1 MEYVIRHCESGKY
14 LSLVKLRNEAVWV
27 DLDKAHRFSD
37 RQKVDNFM
45 RMNFNNA
52 VKGQIRESE
61 VEILPCDTA
70 HMPFDNSGTL
80 RAEITEEQASVY
92 LDTLPDM
99 IGQMYETGRIMRVL
113 LSYYSDQVRVAD
125 KAQEDMLHKIEFT
138 NANVVDGFKLYKALQ
153 EIRQRRLCPGVC
165 GAVHEEEICMTK
177 KQIAALSNIIANENA
192 RLEERK
198 SAVKPGIH
206 AAWDKWIVT
215 DGISAVLLAE
225 KPDGLPEG
233 EEMRKIYEMVEREV
247 KRGDSVLACTAT
259 VEKIKE
265 WKALVKP
272 WKQGKDSKTGATP
285 VEITA
290 RMEDGRAVTGYYNP
304 WYLVN
309 VVEAVG
315 TNALVYIGY
324 SVQFSKFPSLFVYP
338 KDWMEHNPDRI
349 GFLLS
354 IRQ

>member
-1 MEYVIRHCESGKY
+1 
-14 LSLVKLRNEAVWV
+14 
-27 DLDKAHRFSD
+27 
-37 RQKVDNFM
+37 
-45 RMNFNNA
+45 
-52 VKGQIRESE
+52 
-61 VEILPCDTA
+61 
-70 HMPFDNSGTL
+70 
-80 RAEITEEQASVY
+80 
-92 LDTLPDM
+92 
-99 IGQMYETGRIMRVL
+99 
-113 LSYYSDQVRVAD
+113 
-125 KAQEDMLHKIEFT
+125 
-138 NANVVDGFKLYKALQ
+138 
-153 EIRQRRLCPGVC
+153 
-165 GAVHEEEICMTK
+165 MTK

-259 VEKIKE
+259 VEKI
-265 WKALVKP
+265 
-272 WKQGKDSKTGATP
+272 ATP

>member
-1 MEYVIRHCESGKY
+1 
-14 LSLVKLRNEAVWV
+14 
-27 DLDKAHRFSD
+27 
-37 RQKVDNFM
+37 
-45 RMNFNNA
+45 
-52 VKGQIRESE
+52 
-61 VEILPCDTA
+61 
-70 HMPFDNSGTL
+70 
-80 RAEITEEQASVY
+80 
-92 LDTLPDM
+92 
-99 IGQMYETGRIMRVL
+99 
-113 LSYYSDQVRVAD
+113 
-125 KAQEDMLHKIEFT
+125 
-138 NANVVDGFKLYKALQ
+138 
-153 EIRQRRLCPGVC
+153 
-165 GAVHEEEICMTK
+165 MTK

-338 KDWMEHNPDRI
+338 KDWMEH
-349 GFLLS
+349 
-354 IRQ
+354 

>member
-1 MEYVIRHCESGKY
+1 
-14 LSLVKLRNEAVWV
+14 
-27 DLDKAHRFSD
+27 
-37 RQKVDNFM
+37 
-45 RMNFNNA
+45 
-52 VKGQIRESE
+52 
-61 VEILPCDTA
+61 
-70 HMPFDNSGTL
+70 
-80 RAEITEEQASVY
+80 
-92 LDTLPDM
+92 
-99 IGQMYETGRIMRVL
+99 
-113 LSYYSDQVRVAD
+113 
-125 KAQEDMLHKIEFT
+125 
-138 NANVVDGFKLYKALQ
+138 
-153 EIRQRRLCPGVC
+153 
-165 GAVHEEEICMTK
+165 MTK

-233 EEMRKIYEMVEREV
+233 EEI
-247 KRGDSVLACTAT
+247 
-259 VEKIKE
+259 
-265 WKALVKP
+265 
-272 WKQGKDSKTGATP
+272 
-285 VEITA
+285 
-290 RMEDGRAVTGYYNP
+290 MEDGRAVTGYYNP